1 MSRPAFTLIETLQV
15 ATVEVI
21 RRLWD
26 SGQYRQNKWLKQIHD
41 NWFELWVDYRLA
53 MTMSEVDAQ
62 VRGLHEYWDE
72 AEEDP
77 WLITEE
83 IEGETPLGGELRATH
98 RAFDTT
104 D

>member
-15 ATVEVI
+15 ATLEVI

-26 SGQYRQNKWLKQIHD
+26 SGQYKQNKWLKKIHD

-98 RAFDTT
+98 QAFDTT